1 MVFRQYTPTPT
12 CLTIVRPDLP
22 FRQLPGHLQRHDR
35 QQMGGR
41 YCAAGILAI
50 LSDMSTPEPELRWY
64 QFTLRSLML
73 LTLFVAV
80 ICSLGVCTHWL
91 VSAVIAMFALA
102 GMAGRIVAGTR
113 LGFVQGVVFGI
124 QFLLAAVVIHL
135 LLFPFLPFWV
145 APWLRLLL
153 DEPWRLGVVLGIV
166 VLIGGALGGLSV
178 RPRSGQDR

>member
-124 QFLLAAVVIHL
+124 QFDDDS
-135 LLFPFLPFWV
+135 
-145 APWLRLLL
+145 L
-153 DEPWRLGVVLGIV
+153 DRCQVRHFGREHLGVVIASRGNALR
-166 VLIGGALGGLSV
+166 GGCWRVGN
-178 RPRSGQDR
+178 PC